1 VTTTKKWVIGGA
13 VVLGVF
19 LLFAAHNNQ
28 NGGGVGASRSC
39 TVTVTADMLNV
50 RSNPDS
56 DASVVQTYHRGD
68 VVAADRTILN
78 GFRQLAPDHWAMQ
91 DYLAPTP
98 GSDCG

>member
-1 VTTTKKWVIGGA
+1 MTTTKKWVIGGA

-19 LLFAAHNNQ
+19 LLFAAHNNE
-28 NGGGVGASRSC
+28 NSSGVGASRSC
-39 TVTVTADMLNV
+39 MVTVTADMLNV

-68 VVAADRTILN
+68 VVAADRTIRN
-78 GFRQLAPDHWAMQ
+78 GYRQLAPDQWAMQ